1 MTQSYGVEQYCLAC
15 CSANRPTKMVDES
28 WRLVCDVTQ
37 VEAARLN
44 AFGFEFRT
52 SHTHIYIIYIQQR
65 VYIDYLCIKLLYMP
79 ARQACR

>member
-52 SHTHIYIIYIQQR
+52 CPI
-65 VYIDYLCIKLLYMP
+65 
-79 ARQACR
+79 